1 MKTAVRVSLLCALA
15 PGFLAADEPPAKPLE
30 HDLCQTPDNQVMGP
44 RSDDRPLPLLAGDAE
59 HGFHPAC
66 AVSWATL
73 SPMGRPLQVLACF
86 RGSLLQLA
94 NDTACGT
101 ATGHLW
107 VSSRWVHTSADA
119 QLTERDAATCQHLDT
134 SALAATRDYPIKCVP
149 QKKDQQPQPPK
160 PAAAPADTAQ
170 TPTPH

>member
-1 MKTAVRVSLLCALA
+1 MKTAVRVSLLCACA
-15 PGFLAADEPPAKPLE
+15 PGFLPGDEPPAKALA
-30 HDLCQTPDNQVMGP
+30 HDLCQSPNNQVMGP

-86 RGSLLQLA
+86 RGNLLQLA

-101 ATGHLW
+101 TTGHLW

-119 QLTERDAATCQHLDT
+119 ELTERDAALCQHLDT
-134 SALAATRDYPIKCVP
+134 SALAATRDYPNKCV
-149 QKKDQQPQPPK
+149 QKKDQPAPK
-160 PAAAPADTAQ
+160 AAPAPAEAA
-170 TPTPH
+170 PAASPH

>member
-73 SPMGRPLQVLACF
+73 SPMGRPLQVLVLN
-86 RGSLLQLA
+86 LLYDISQLSIPFDRMDDEYLRKPRKWDA
-94 NDTACGT
+94 GDIGRFMVWIGPA
-101 ATGHLW
+101 
-107 VSSRWVHTSADA
+107 SSGKSA
-119 QLTERDAATCQHLDT
+119 
-134 SALAATRDYPIKCVP
+134 S
-149 QKKDQQPQPPK
+149 
-160 PAAAPADTAQ
+160 PAAVRVPSAGPPPTVTAAPKVASGAG
-170 TPTPH
+170 

>member
-1 MKTAVRVSLLCALA
+1 MRTTVAVSLLCALA
-15 PGFLAADEPPAKPLE
+15 PGLLPADEPPAKALE

-94 NDTACGT
+94 NDSACGT

-119 QLTERDAATCQHLDT
+119 ELTQRAAATCQHLDT
-134 SALAATRDYPIKCVP
+134 SALAATRDYPLKCVP
-149 QKKDQQPQPPK
+149 QKKDQQPPK
-160 PAAAPADTAQ
+160 PADAPAAAAPA
-170 TPTPH
+170 PSPH